1 MIFTISRPELL
12 GLFFFFFFPVFGG
25 WGEPLVSSCSLQKSV
40 PWRGKKSKHFLSVKL
55 QCSGRLKPNVKNVGM
70 YFSTSN
76 RMCGGCFLQV
86 WSALLKEMPL
96 HSVVKMLG
104 RLTSG
109 KVLEPG
115 SSETQFLCDRIQSE
129 TALKQV
135 RLTTSTRNV
144 ILFLIMQS
152 SIFRN

>member
-1 MIFTISRPELL
+1 M
-12 GLFFFFFFPVFGG
+12 
-25 WGEPLVSSCSLQKSV
+25 
-40 PWRGKKSKHFLSVKL
+40 
-55 QCSGRLKPNVKNVGM
+55 
-70 YFSTSN
+70 
-76 RMCGGCFLQV
+76 
-86 WSALLKEMPL
+86 KEMPL

-144 ILFLIMQS
+144 ILFLIMQR
-152 SIFRN
+152 SIFIN